1 MSIHFKTSTFAH
13 SSIYRIVVVLHLTVF
28 QLPRSR
34 VEAPVL
40 LQQLIRRCGRGLG
53 LLGLGRGDGRW
64 GAAASEFAWPGRWLG
79 TVGICWDLGCGV
91 VWQGVMWLSFG
102 MILSDTVKY
111 DLFTA
116 RLVGISSSNHVTHDK
131 TMRIPGRTWSW
142 TKKKGWRHW
151 ENWTS
156 RAIVGLFKVTWL
168 KPCAVQMIGQLSCQ
182 DEPDEPHVLFIYV
195 KDITPKRPLNNG
207 FRAAYFRTNYD

>member
-1 MSIHFKTSTFAH
+1 
-13 SSIYRIVVVLHLTVF
+13 
-28 QLPRSR
+28 
-34 VEAPVL
+34 
-40 LQQLIRRCGRGLG
+40 
-53 LLGLGRGDGRW
+53 
-64 GAAASEFAWPGRWLG
+64 
-79 TVGICWDLGCGV
+79 
-91 VWQGVMWLSFG
+91 MWLSFG

-207 FRAAYFRTNYD
+207 FRAAYFRTNMTNSYPLNSKKVHQLWILLASFGHMRHMSMVPMDPKKMLSHNIHISILGYWWAWHIPIPISLMHSKAWYIITLGIVTPIQVMWVI